1 MISKIYTGVI
11 LLLLIQKDIRSAL
24 YIISTIKFLTNIIEA
39 LGFILGSYLR
49 DNDGIIYIC
58 TIIPFWIWSIYNTLY
73 KIKIQ

>member
-39 LGFILGSYLR
+39 LGFFLGSYLN
-49 DNDGIIYIC
+49 DNNSIIYIC

-73 KIKIQ
+73 KIKI

>member
-39 LGFILGSYLR
+39 LGFFLGSYLN
-49 DNDGIIYIC
+49 DNNSIIYIC

-73 KIKIQ
+73 

>member
-39 LGFILGSYLR
+39 LGFFMGSYLN
-49 DNDGIIYIC
+49 DNNSIIYIC

-73 KIKIQ
+73 